1 MSKQQIWPDRLP
13 DNAGAGYRNADD
25 RFNIKSLAERGH
37 PAFVSELGHFGF
49 TDSNINQRGNVMT
62 SLLFIIALAVAAILS
77 FLFPPLG
84 ILIFLLLGLWLA
96 YVILKGGVKGL
107 YALFSLARCEK

>member
-1 MSKQQIWPDRLP
+1 
-13 DNAGAGYRNADD
+13 
-25 RFNIKSLAERGH
+25 
-37 PAFVSELGHFGF
+37 
-49 TDSNINQRGNVMT
+49 MT

-84 ILIFLLLGLWLA
+84 ILIFLLLGLWLT

-107 YALFSLARCEK
+107 YTLFSLARRDK